1 MELTIKQL
9 ADEIGVSKTAIR
21 KKIENLGLRSS
32 LRKNGNQFVIDE
44 KQQSLIK
51 SAFLNETETES
62 QTKTQTGSQTETE
75 TVSDLVSVLK
85 QELDA
90 KNKQIE
96 DLMAENK
103 KLNEELIEVS
113 KKMGDS
119 LTALTQGNLADKLIE
134 GQKAMNEVAIGSEK
148 KGIFK
153 KWFGK

>member
-62 QTKTQTGSQTETE
+62 QTKTQTGSRTETE

-90 KNKQIE
+90 KNRQIE
-96 DLMAENK
+96 ELMAENK

-119 LTALTQGNLADKLIE
+119 LAALTQGNLADKLIE
-134 GQKAMNEVAIGSEK
+134 GQKAMNEVAISSEK
-148 KGIFK
+148 KSIFK